1 MDHVAE
7 SPEHLSVRTVELPD
21 EAAAR
26 ALVDLLPEDEPMAW
40 LRNGEGIVGWGVAA
54 RLVLP
59 DEPTLGGRRFA
70 EARRWFSDLT
80 ERADVVDTV
89 GLAGCG
95 LTAFTSFT
103 FDRYS
108 RGSLVVVP
116 RVLVGRRDGRSWI
129 TTVGTREEPPP
140 SPDIA
145 APDDARPIGDL
156 RWTQGTLGPRRWAA
170 AVAGA
175 VQRIRDGALD
185 KVVLARD
192 TVARASGRI
201 DVRTL
206 LRRLTR
212 DYADC
217 YTYSVGGLVGSTPEL
232 LLRRGLDPADQ
243 GLVESLVLA
252 GTRPRGTTPE
262 DDEKLADELAT
273 SVKDSE
279 EHRYAIDSLN
289 ETLAG
294 FCSSLD
300 LPAHPELLAVN
311 NVWHL
316 ASPVRAS
323 LRSGVSTLD
332 VVERMHPTA
341 AVGGTP
347 TAGAVDLIRDLEEM
361 DRGRYAGPVGWMDAE
376 GRGEWGI
383 ALRCAQVEG
392 SRARLFA
399 GCGIV
404 AGSDP
409 VAELAE
415 ADTKFRVMREALIDP
430 RENTPQLST

>member
-1 MDHVAE
+1 MAE
-7 SPEHLSVRTVELPD
+7 SPERLFVRTVELPV
-21 EAAAR
+21 EASGR
-26 ALVDLLPEDEPMAW
+26 ALVDFLPEDEPMAW
-40 LRNGEGIVGWGVAA
+40 LRHGEGVVGWGVAA

-59 DEPTLGGRRFA
+59 DELTLGGGRFA
-70 EARRWFSDLT
+70 AARLWFADLARRAQVTD
-80 ERADVVDTV
+80 EV

-103 FDRYS
+103 FDRRS
-108 RGSLVVVP
+108 PGSQVVVP
-116 RVLVGRRDGRSWI
+116 RVLVGRRDGRTWL
-129 TTVGTREEPPP
+129 TTVDPDGSLVPDGVVAEPTA
-140 SPDIA
+140 S
-145 APDDARPIGDL
+145 RPIGRL
-156 RWTQGTLGPRRWAA
+156 RWSQGTLGPRRWAA

-192 TVARASGRI
+192 TVARATDTI

-206 LRRLTR
+206 LRRLTD
-212 DYADC
+212 DYAAC
-217 YTYSVGGLVGSTPEL
+217 YTYSVAGLVGSTPEL
-232 LLRRGLDPADQ
+232 LLRRGLDPADP
-243 GLVESLVLA
+243 GSVESLVLA

-262 DDEKLADELAT
+262 DDEKLAGDLAT

-279 EHRYAIDSLN
+279 EHRYAIDSLHD
-289 ETLAG
+289 TLAG
-294 FCSSLD
+294 FCSTLD
-300 LPAHPELLAVN
+300 VPTHPELLAVN

-316 ASPVRAS
+316 ASPVRAI

-361 DRGRYAGPVGWMDAE
+361 DRGRYAAPIGWMDAE

-383 ALRCAQVEG
+383 ALRCAQVDG
-392 SRARLFA
+392 ARARLFA

-430 RENTPQLST
+430 ST